1 MNHKVIKKETIMKR
15 NSKCIL
21 LLAIIFGMLMNIIPA
36 YAAGSVSIKASSPV
50 HIGDTFTATITFS
63 GGDQYVAA
71 VEAKLSYDSDKLKYV
86 SSSGDGEINID
97 KKNILLDTGSPSKK
111 TLSIKIKF
119 KALAEGEAS
128 IGVSGATIAGWD
140 GEIGTYSKSKKITIT
155 KKEEKPETDPVKPD
169 PVKPDPV
176 KPDPVKPDPVK
187 PDPITPSEPVVP
199 EEVKTAIPID
209 IYGEK
214 QYLWRTLTNV
224 KLPENFTMKTI
235 VYDGEQVQAAVN
247 EANDLTIMYFTD
259 EKGTNGSFYIY
270 NGYNQFYKFKEIEI
284 GGNHYIPLNSVGDE
298 ELPKGYNQ
306 SMIELNGESI
316 LVWSNTDKPDFSYI
330 YALNRETNY
339 KGLYVFEN
347 NEKTIQRADR
357 KALELIL
364 ESEKEEN
371 ETIIPIDDNPT
382 PEPEPQKEPEKDTR
396 NVFERILDDN
406 QIMVV
411 LLSILGAAL
420 VIIAIM
426 TGVIIVNKKKRKAR
440 IIARKRIM
448 SEAQKEADDF
458 NKRAEKTLDEI
469 KENDQVSNEETAE
482 PEETHEET
490 EAVETSDIE
499 ENPEVKETP
508 EEDTEE

>member
-1 MNHKVIKKETIMKR
+1 MKR
-15 NSKCIL
+15 RSKCLLIL
-21 LLAIIFGMLMNIIPA
+21 ALLFVMIINIAPA
-36 YAAGSVSIKASSPV
+36 YAASSVKFKGGSSVQIGNTVSV
-50 HIGDTFTATITFS
+50 TISFIS
-63 GGDQYVAA
+63 DQFIAA
-71 VEAKLSYDSDKLKYV
+71 VDGKLTFDSKVLKYK
-86 SSSGDGEINID
+86 SSSGDGEINPENN
-97 KKNILLDTGSPSKK
+97 NIFLDTTSRSKK
-111 TLSIKIKF
+111 TLSITVKF
-119 KALAEGEAS
+119 TAIAEGETKV
-128 IGVSGATIAGWD
+128 GVTGVEMAGWED
-140 GEIGTYSKSKKITIT
+140 SLIGTPSGSKKITVT
-155 KKEEKPETDPVKPD
+155 KKEEQQEPD
-169 PVKPDPV
+169 PGKTDPV

-224 KLPENFTMKTI
+224 KLPESFTMKTI

-259 EKGTNGSFYIY
+259 DKGTNGSFYIY
-270 NGYNQFYKFKEIEI
+270 NGYNQFYKLKEIEI

>member
-1 MNHKVIKKETIMKR
+1 MKR
-15 NSKCIL
+15 QSRNIL
-21 LLAIIFGMLMNIIPA
+21 ILAILFIMLFSILPV
-36 YAAGSVSIKASSPV
+36 YAAGSVSIKTSSSV
-50 HIGDTFTATITFS
+50 QIGNTFTVTISFS
-63 GGDQYVAA
+63 GGDDYVAA
-71 VEAKLSYDSDKLKYV
+71 VDAKLSFDEDKLKYV
-86 SSSGDGEINID
+86 SSSGDGDYIANT
-97 KKNILLDTGSPSKK
+97 KKIVLDTTSQSKK

-119 KALAEGEAS
+119 KALSEGETKVS
-128 IGVSGATIAGWD
+128 VSGVEIAGWD
-140 GEIGTYSKSKKITIT
+140 NNIIGNPSGSKKITIT
-155 KKEEKPETDPVKPD
+155 KKEEKPET
-169 PVKPDPV
+169 DPV

-224 KLPENFTMKTI
+224 KLPENFTTKTI
-235 VYDGEQVQAAVN
+235 VYDGEQIQAAVN

-259 EKGTNGSFYIY
+259 DKGTNGSFYIY

-298 ELPKGYNQ
+298 ALPKGYNQ

>member
-1 MNHKVIKKETIMKR
+1 MKKHLRTLLILSLLFMMTFSIMPV
-15 NSKCIL
+15 
-21 LLAIIFGMLMNIIPA
+21 F
-36 YAAGSVSIKASSPV
+36 AASASVKASSSV
-50 HIGDTFTATITFS
+50 QIGTTFTVTLSFS
-63 GGDQYVAA
+63 GGDIYIAGVTAS
-71 VEAKLSYDSDKLKYV
+71 VSFDSDKIKYV
-86 SSSGDGEINID
+86 SCSGDGEANISG
-97 KKNILLDTGSPSKK
+97 NGGSIVLETTSTSKK
-111 TLSIKIKF
+111 SLSIKLKF
-119 KALAEGEAS
+119 KALAEGETKIS
-128 IGVSGATIAGWD
+128 LTKSDIADWD
-140 GEIGTYSKSKKITIT
+140 GKTIGTPTSSKNIAIT
-155 KKEEKPETDPVKPD
+155 KKEEKPETD

-224 KLPENFTMKTI
+224 KLPENFTTKTI
-235 VYDGEQVQAAVN
+235 VYDGEQIQAAVN

-259 EKGTNGSFYIY
+259 DKGTNGSFYIY